1 MRGLLASLSGPD
13 RYKGNRMQT
22 ITLLEEHLPRAQ
34 ARYRFLGFGERDL
47 PDSLLANFRVA
58 DDTSETNLL

>member
-1 MRGLLASLSGPD
+1 
-13 RYKGNRMQT
+13 MQT